1 MCVCLYVCVCMC
13 VCVCV
18 CVSMCMSLVQTQ
30 LTICIMFSYLQYS
43 NDYKKGTKIC
53 IAKNKT
59 LIIIQILRK
68 IFYWAFRC
76 YL

>member
-1 MCVCLYVCVCMC
+1 
-13 VCVCV
+13 
-18 CVSMCMSLVQTQ
+18 
-30 LTICIMFSYLQYS
+30 MFSYLQYS

-68 IFYWAFRC
+68 IFYWA
-76 YL
+76 